1 MSAPT
6 THRLSERDV
15 ASIRADFPLLAR
27 TVRGGR
33 PLVYLDSGATS
44 QRPTCVLDAE
54 EDFSR
59 NYNAAV
65 HRGAHSLAEE
75 ATELYERGREVLA
88 TFVGAHTDELVW
100 TKNATEALN
109 LIAFAFS
116 ETSLRGGDPRFTIGE
131 GDSIVVTELEHHAN
145 LVPWQEVAA
154 RTGATLKWLGATP
167 DGRIDL
173 DTLDVIDSSTKVVA
187 FTHVSNVTGAI
198 SPVSQIVDAAR
209 SVGALTVLDACQ
221 SVPHLP
227 VNFADL
233 GVDFLV
239 FSGHKMLGPTGV
251 GGLVGRYDLLEAM
264 PPFITGGS
272 MVEVVTMETATY
284 SAPPTRF
291 EAGTQMVSQ
300 IVGLTAAA
308 EYLTEI
314 GMDQVAAHGADL
326 TAHLLEG
333 MAKIPG
339 VRILGPAEAADRIG
353 VVAFE
358 VEGVHPHD
366 VGQVLDN
373 AGIAIRVGHHCAQPI
388 HQALG
393 VYASARV
400 SLHVYN
406 TIADIDAFLTAL
418 AGVRPF
424 FGLGGDT

>member
-1 MSAPT
+1 
-6 THRLSERDV
+6 
-15 ASIRADFPLLAR
+15 
-27 TVRGGR
+27 
-33 PLVYLDSGATS
+33 
-44 QRPTCVLDAE
+44 
-54 EDFSR
+54 
-59 NYNAAV
+59 
-65 HRGAHSLAEE
+65 
-75 ATELYERGREVLA
+75 
-88 TFVGAHTDELVW
+88 
-100 TKNATEALN
+100 
-109 LIAFAFS
+109 
-116 ETSLRGGDPRFTIGE
+116 
-131 GDSIVVTELEHHAN
+131 
-145 LVPWQEVAA
+145 
-154 RTGATLKWLGATP
+154 
-167 DGRIDL
+167 
-173 DTLDVIDSSTKVVA
+173 
-187 FTHVSNVTGAI
+187 
-198 SPVSQIVDAAR
+198 
-209 SVGALTVLDACQ
+209 
-221 SVPHLP
+221 
-227 VNFADL
+227 
-233 GVDFLV
+233 
-239 FSGHKMLGPTGV
+239 
-251 GGLVGRYDLLEAM
+251 
-264 PPFITGGS
+264 

-373 AGIAIRVGHHCAQPI
+373 AGMAIRVGHHCAQPI